1 MKRIVGGAAF
11 VILAWFFGGVVG
23 AIIGL
28 AVVVSRVRNPGSN
41 TYWAAGAAAFVVAG
55 VAVVVQ
61 GLPFGLAGPQFG
73 ARHWVATG
81 LVGIGLACLA
91 MAALIE
97 IAEIR
102 ASTRPG

>member
-1 MKRIVGGAAF
+1 MRRIAGGAAF
-11 VILAWFFGGVVG
+11 VILAWFFGGAAG

-28 AVVVSRVRNPGSN
+28 ALVLGRVRYPGSN
-41 TYWAAGAAAFVVAG
+41 AYWAAGAAAFVVAG

-102 ASTRPG
+102 ASTRPS